1 MKYKLITKN
10 QKAKKY
16 RDIRHIAEWPNS
28 VLVERYDQ
36 AKEKAI
42 EVEKQLEKCGL
53 YEQKKRK
60 VLAKKYRTVLR
71 LIELLEDKGRECE
84 ILYFMP
90 WKEVKDLCDREFN
103 NKRKFKLVS
112 KRGGYTH
119 KRSL

>member
-1 MKYKLITKN
+1 MKYKLKTKSKR
-10 QKAKKY
+10 QKKY
-16 RDIRHIAEWPNS
+16 KDIRHINNWPNG

-60 VLAKKYRTVLR
+60 VLAKKYRTVLK
-71 LIELLEDKGRECE
+71 LIELLGDKGRERE

-90 WKEVKDLCDREFN
+90 WKEVKEICEREFN
-103 NKRKFKLVS
+103 NKRRFKLVS
-112 KRGGYTH
+112 KGVH
-119 KRSL
+119 PQA